1 MKKLENIS
9 ISQRLKK
16 VFNSMATI
24 IIISSIC
31 AIIGFQVIGS
41 NMNTFY
47 NVQYQTT
54 KNQME
59 IRKDVQTVNK
69 RILWAIISND
79 EKVTGEQTQD
89 FDKRFTKIDSY
100 ISVITSNLK
109 EKSSAEELNKACVN
123 FKEKTYYLMDM
134 VNQKK
139 IKEAQEYYA
148 TNFNDISEVLANAL
162 DEVGK
167 QADNAAESKY
177 KSSIYMQIS
186 LTIIILIIAI
196 ISFRFAKLMAKKVM
210 NSINKPL
217 SILENAGKEISE
229 GNLHVHI
236 DYNEDDEIG
245 KVADSLRKSIATIA
259 SYIDKIDS
267 NLEKMSNGNF
277 CIEMNNEF
285 VGDFINIEKSF
296 INVSEKLSCS
306 LRDINDVSELVN
318 VGSQDI
324 ANVGHNLSNGANEQS
339 RIVENLVSTISE
351 ISQRIT
357 NNAKDA
363 IEISKEVEEVTSGIK
378 IGNDNMVDVV
388 KAMELIN
395 TTSQQI
401 SNIIET
407 INGIA
412 TQTNL
417 LALNA
422 SIEAARAG
430 EAGKGFAVVA
440 EQVSILAGQSA
451 EAAKE
456 SNKYIEASLN
466 AVRDGMLVA
475 DNAADKLKDV
485 GEYANQIATK
495 IKQIATTSNEQT
507 EDVKQIDEGIDQIA
521 AVVQTNVST
530 AQESSKSSEELELQ
544 AQKLKMLME
553 QFNIK

>member
-24 IIISSIC
+24 IIISSIF

-79 EKVTGEQTQD
+79 EKVTEEQTQD
-89 FDKRFTKIDSY
+89 FDKRFKKIDSY

-109 EKSSAEELNKACVN
+109 EKSSVEELNKACVN

-210 NSINKPL
+210 NSINRPL

-267 NLEKMSNGNF
+267 NLEKMSNGDF

-296 INVSEKLSCS
+296 INVSEKLSCN

-363 IEISKEVEEVTSGIK
+363 TEISKEVEEVTSGIK
-378 IGNDNMVDVV
+378 IGNDNMLDVV

-466 AVRDGMLVA
+466 AVRDGILVA

>member
-177 KSSIYMQIS
+177 KSSICMQIS

>member
-79 EKVTGEQTQD
+79 EKVTEEQTQD
-89 FDKRFTKIDSY
+89 FDKRFKKIDSY

-109 EKSSAEELNKACVN
+109 EKSYVEELNKACVN

-210 NSINKPL
+210 NSINRPL

-267 NLEKMSNGNF
+267 NLEKMSNGDF
-277 CIEMNNEF
+277 CIEINNEF

-363 IEISKEVEEVTSGIK
+363 TEISKEVEEVTSGIK
-378 IGNDNMVDVV
+378 IGNDNMLDVV

-466 AVRDGMLVA
+466 AVRDGILVA

>member
-24 IIISSIC
+24 IIISSIF

-79 EKVTGEQTQD
+79 EKVTEEQTQD
-89 FDKRFTKIDSY
+89 FDKRFKKIDSY

-109 EKSSAEELNKACVN
+109 EKSSVEELNKACVN

-210 NSINKPL
+210 NSINRPL

-267 NLEKMSNGNF
+267 NLEKMSNGDF
-277 CIEMNNEF
+277 YIEMNNEF

-363 IEISKEVEEVTSGIK
+363 TEISKEVEEVTSGIK
-378 IGNDNMVDVV
+378 IGNDNMLDVV

-466 AVRDGMLVA
+466 AVRDGILVA

>member
-24 IIISSIC
+24 IIISSIF

-79 EKVTGEQTQD
+79 EKVTEEQTQD
-89 FDKRFTKIDSY
+89 FDKRFKKIDSY

-109 EKSSAEELNKACVN
+109 EKSSVEELNKACVN

-210 NSINKPL
+210 NSINRPL

-267 NLEKMSNGNF
+267 NLEKMSNGDF
-277 CIEMNNEF
+277 YIEMNNEF

-296 INVSEKLSCS
+296 INVSEKLSCN

-378 IGNDNMVDVV
+378 IGNDNMLDVV

-466 AVRDGMLVA
+466 AVRDGILVA

-507 EDVKQIDEGIDQIA
+507 EDVKQIDEGIEQIA

>member
-16 VFNSMATI
+16 VFNSMVTI

-41 NMNTFY
+41 NMTTFY

-177 KSSIYMQIS
+177 KSSICMQIS

>member
-24 IIISSIC
+24 IIISSIF

-79 EKVTGEQTQD
+79 EKVTEEQTQD
-89 FDKRFTKIDSY
+89 FDKRFKKIDSY

-109 EKSSAEELNKACVN
+109 EKSSVEELNKACVN

-210 NSINKPL
+210 NSINRPL

-267 NLEKMSNGNF
+267 NLEKMSNGDF
-277 CIEMNNEF
+277 YIEMNNEF

-296 INVSEKLSCS
+296 INVSEKLSCN

-324 ANVGHNLSNGANEQS
+324 AKVGHNLSNGANEQS

-378 IGNDNMVDVV
+378 IGNDNMLDVV

-466 AVRDGMLVA
+466 AVRDGILVA

-507 EDVKQIDEGIDQIA
+507 EDVKQIDEGIEQIA

>member
-41 NMNTFY
+41 NMTTFY

-89 FDKRFTKIDSY
+89 FDKRFKKIDSY

-109 EKSSAEELNKACVN
+109 EKSSVEELNKACVN

-186 LTIIILIIAI
+186 LTIIIIIIAI

-245 KVADSLRKSIATIA
+245 KVADSLRKSIAIIA

-378 IGNDNMVDVV
+378 IGNDNMLDVV

-401 SNIIET
+401 SNIIGT

>member
-41 NMNTFY
+41 NMTTFY

-177 KSSIYMQIS
+177 KSSICMQIS